1 MARLTVALVHGPALD
16 RHGREQTT
24 ALTNLDVHDIAR
36 SARTFGCAAFYVV
49 TPVVAQQEQARAVLG
64 FWEGDRGRRRN
75 QTRTEALALAR
86 VVATVD
92 DAVAAEAAVLGRPPL
107 LVATSAKPEGAVPY
121 AALRRQ
127 LDDDDVG
134 GALVLFGTGAGMPK
148 SLLDRCAVV
157 LAPIVGPTDPDGRRF
172 NHLSV
177 RSAAAIVLDRL
188 RGS

>member
-75 QTRTEALALAR
+75 RTRAEALALVQ

-92 DAVAAEAAVLGRPPL
+92 DAVAAEAAALGRPPV
-107 LVATSAKPEGAVPY
+107 LVGTSAKPEGAVPY

-127 LDDDDVG
+127 LDDDDG
-134 GALVLFGTGAGMPK
+134 GALLLFGTGAGMPR
-148 SLLDRCAVV
+148 SLIDRCTVV
-157 LAPIVGPTDPDGRRF
+157 LAPIVGPTDRDGRRF

-177 RSAAAIVLDRL
+177 RSAVAIVLDRL

>member
-75 QTRTEALALAR
+75 RTRAEALALVQ
-86 VVATVD
+86 VVAT
-92 DAVAAEAAVLGRPPL
+92 R
-107 LVATSAKPEGAVPY
+107 
-121 AALRRQ
+121 
-127 LDDDDVG
+127 
-134 GALVLFGTGAGMPK
+134 
-148 SLLDRCAVV
+148 
-157 LAPIVGPTDPDGRRF
+157 
-172 NHLSV
+172 
-177 RSAAAIVLDRL
+177 
-188 RGS
+188 